1 MSKFTVISYCNNK
14 YPKSYGGVAR
24 FDYCLQK
31 VFPERKFF
39 KGPEELEL
47 LLGFLKTAKFPIII
61 TDNHLSCDIPKHYPL
76 IIVHH
81 GIARVH
87 ADRDPEWDSKW
98 KNLCVQG
105 QDKIFYNR
113 LPNNTWFI
121 SPSTFCTYH
130 FNKIYDKYK
139 NYRVFYLPHASELD
153 ETIFKKWDKKLD
165 DDYQPIILGNWSQP
179 HKGSLVIDKLKK
191 ILKNKFRFNNLN
203 VKFEGNDFEDF
214 NKRKQEIYCNADIY
228 LTLSSH
234 EGNSYALLDGFL
246 NNLLI
251 VSTNV
256 GWTYDD
262 VNPRTFI
269 KIPYNRMNDANF
281 IASKITELWKLRKF
295 YVNKSRQE
303 YLSKIN
309 MESWSKQLKE
319 IVKQFYIQFYYSTI
333 ISEINI

>member
-1 MSKFTVISYCNNK
+1 M
-14 YPKSYGGVAR
+14 
-24 FDYCLQK
+24 
-31 VFPERKFF
+31 
-39 KGPEELEL
+39 
-47 LLGFLKTAKFPIII
+47 
-61 TDNHLSCDIPKHYPL
+61 
-76 IIVHH
+76 
-81 GIARVH
+81 
-87 ADRDPEWDSKW
+87 
-98 KNLCVQG
+98 
-105 QDKIFYNR
+105 
-113 LPNNTWFI
+113 
-121 SPSTFCTYH
+121 
-130 FNKIYDKYK
+130 
-139 NYRVFYLPHASELD
+139 
-153 ETIFKKWDKKLD
+153 
-165 DDYQPIILGNWSQP
+165 
-179 HKGSLVIDKLKK
+179 
-191 ILKNKFRFNNLN
+191 KNKFRFNNLN